1 MPSSRFLRRL
11 LLAPVLATA
20 AVALAAAPSHA
31 ADDPAAPFLQP
42 MPRPFSASSPW
53 NVQLPAAAPLSANS
67 QQLSDTLR
75 SDVATYGQWI
85 NSYSS
90 SAPVYTVPADQPLVT
105 VIPDKS
111 NPQLVA
117 AFQQVPLPA
126 TARPASGT
134 DGQLVLIQPS
144 TGKMWEF
151 WKLRKDSAG
160 NWRAAWGGWS
170 DDYRTDDGV
179 FENSN
184 FGAAGSGLA
193 LLGGMPRLA
202 EMDTGVIDHA
212 LALVVPKTTKSLL
225 TAPAV
230 RTDGTVDGPDTIPM
244 GTRFRIDPDVDLS
257 KVSMTAAAR
266 MFAMAAQKY
275 GMIVR
280 DTTAST
286 VAFEMEDPTPAG
298 INQNTRYFGGKSAS
312 QTLYSFPWWAVEA
325 IDAPTTAWTG
335 PIPYPVPPVASP
347 TPTPTPTPAP

>member
-1 MPSSRFLRRL
+1 MPSHRLVRRL
-11 LLAPVLATA
+11 LAAPLLAAA
-20 AVALAAAPSHA
+20 AVAIAAAPSRA
-31 ADDPAAPFLQP
+31 ADADNPFLQP
-42 MPRPFSASSPW
+42 MPRPFAVTSPW
-53 NVQLPAAAPLSANS
+53 NVALPANAPLAPNS
-67 QQLSDTLR
+67 QALADSLR

-85 NSYSS
+85 NSYSYS
-90 SAPVYTVPADQPLVT
+90 SPVYTVGPDQPLVT
-105 VIPDKS
+105 VVPDKA

-117 AFQQVPLPA
+117 AFQNVPLPA
-126 TARPASGT
+126 NVRPATGS
-134 DGQLVLIQPS
+134 DAQLVLIQPS

-151 WKLRKDSAG
+151 WKLRKDANG
-160 NWRAAWGGWS
+160 VWRAGWGGWD

-179 FENSN
+179 YDGSN

-202 EMDTGVIDHA
+202 EMDAGVIDHA

-230 RTDGTVDGPDTIPM
+230 RTDGTVDGAGTIPM

-257 KVSMTAAAR
+257 KVSMTNAAR
-266 MFAMAAQKY
+266 MYAVAAQKY

-280 DTTAST
+280 DTTTST

-312 QTLYSFPWWAVEA
+312 QALYSFPWWAVEVV
-325 IDAPTTAWTG
+325 DAQTTPWTG
-335 PIPYPVPPVASP
+335 PIAYPVPPAA
-347 TPTPTPTPAP
+347 TPTPAP